1 MSSGK
6 YDFECARCERVLKCS
21 GKQIA
26 DVSCIN
32 FVEREGIR
40 KLEEYRQR
48 MYGNTKDKKKF

>member
-1 MSSGK
+1 MILSAPDVK
-6 YDFECARCERVLKCS
+6 EYLCP

-48 MYGNTKDKKKF
+48 MYGNTKEKKKF